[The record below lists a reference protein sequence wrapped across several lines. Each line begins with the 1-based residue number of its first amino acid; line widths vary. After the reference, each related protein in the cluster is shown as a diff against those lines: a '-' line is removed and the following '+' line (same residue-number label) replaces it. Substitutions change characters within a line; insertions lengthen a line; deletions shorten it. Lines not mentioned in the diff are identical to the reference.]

1 MGELMLAATS
11 KSSSGTNLLP
21 IIVIVV
27 LFMLVYMMFT
37 RRNRARQAAQRQ
49 NAVVPGTR
57 VRTTSGMYGTVTS
70 VEGNNDVMMEVAPG
84 VHIRVM
90 RQAIVP
96 LPDPGNTDT
105 AGPADAS
112 GTTGNT
118 ANGSEPAP
126 EPTAE
131 GVGSDG
137 SHADEWN
144 PQDKNA

>member
-1 MGELMLAATS
+1 MGNMIFAATS
-11 KSSSGTNLLP
+11 KSSSSSSLLP
-21 IIVIVV
+21 IIIIVV

-37 RRNRARQAAQRQ
+37 RRNRARQTAQMQ
-49 NAVVPGTR
+49 NAIVPGTR
-57 VRTTSGMYGTVTS
+57 VRTTGGMYGTVTS

-96 LPDPGNTDT
+96 LPGDT
-105 AGPADAS
+105 S
-112 GTTGNT
+112 TTGTTGNT

-126 EPTAE
+126 ESPAE
-131 GVGSDG
+131 AVGSDG

-144 PQDKNA
+144 PQDRNI

>member
-96 LPDPGNTDT
+96 LPGDT
-105 AGPADAS
+105 S
-112 GTTGNT
+112 TTGTTGNT